1 MSKLF
6 NSLPPFWQEPLF
18 PLEQKINSIG
28 SFLDSNLHL
37 PSKDHIFSALSQR
50 PQDIKV
56 IIIGQDPYPN
66 PTHAMGLA
74 FSVPKETQPLPAS
87 LKNIFKELEQDLGVA
102 NTNGDLSPWRDQ
114 GVLLLNTIL
123 TTSPYS
129 SLSHESIGWQEITQE
144 VIRQSLPYSPV
155 VLLWGNKAQKLS
167 TLFNPDLVISSS
179 HPSPLSARHSFFGS
193 KPFSRAN
200 NLLVSAGKTPINWRT

>member
-6 NSLPPFWQEPLF
+6 STLPPFWQEPLLL
-18 PLEQKINSIG
+18 LEQKINSLG
-28 SFLDSNLHL
+28 SFLDSNSHL
-37 PSKDHIFSALSQR
+37 PSKDHIFTALSLP
-50 PQDIKV
+50 PQEIKV

-66 PTHAMGLA
+66 PAHAMGLA
-74 FSVPKETQPLPAS
+74 FSVPKETHPLPAS
-87 LKNIFKELEQDLGVA
+87 LKNIFKELEQDLGVV
-102 NTNGDLSPWRDQ
+102 NTNGDLSPWCDQ
-114 GVLLLNTIL
+114 VVLLLNTIL

-144 VIRQSLPYSPV
+144 IIKQSLLSNPV

-167 TLFNPDLVISSS
+167 TLFNPDQVISSS

-193 KPFSRAN
+193 KPFSQVN
-200 NLLVSAGKTPINWRT
+200 NLLLSAGKKPINWRT